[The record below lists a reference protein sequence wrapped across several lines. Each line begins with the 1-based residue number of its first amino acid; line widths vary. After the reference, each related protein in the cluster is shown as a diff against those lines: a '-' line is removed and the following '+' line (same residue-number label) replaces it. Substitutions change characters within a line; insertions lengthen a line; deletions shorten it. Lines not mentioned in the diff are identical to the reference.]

1 MALVTCYDPQGVA
14 HEKEPVDA
22 KECVAHCGFTMA
34 PAMPVAMPAEPDAP
48 KPRAR
53 KSKAG
58 QE

>member
-22 KECVAHCGFTMA
+22 KECVQHCGFTMA
-34 PAMPVAMPAEPDAP
+34 PALPVPAEPDAP
-48 KPRAR
+48 KPRTR
-53 KSKAG
+53 KSKAE